1 MFSYLEHNDARPPP
15 RRSRRTVPSPLQLF
29 RRWTVLSGHEVNVC
43 TSDVVPVEEQRGLG
57 ILQSSILSK
66 YRCAR
71 SPADCEV

>member
-1 MFSYLEHNDARPPP
+1 MMPVPHHDVQDEQSHLPYSYFEGGQFSVVT
-15 RRSRRTVPSPLQLF
+15 RSI
-29 RRWTVLSGHEVNVC
+29 VC